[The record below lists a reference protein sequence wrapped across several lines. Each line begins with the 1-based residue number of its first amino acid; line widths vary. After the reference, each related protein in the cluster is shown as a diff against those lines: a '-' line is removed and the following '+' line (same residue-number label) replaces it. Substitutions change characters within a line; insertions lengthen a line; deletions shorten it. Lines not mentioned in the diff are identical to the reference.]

1 MKTLRACRGI
11 RRSFASAAW
20 QRSPLAVLH
29 NHRGISI
36 IEILLAG
43 FVMAVV
49 SISALQFY
57 QSQHGQFI
65 RQSDVADTQQS
76 LRATMDELTR
86 KIRLAGYRVYGQTAI
101 MTLSDDTWLALRYHD
116 GDSVRTELFFLLQN
130 SLTGRTDLMTQMN
143 GQAMQVFAE
152 GIDSVLFTPGGTG
165 GGTEWITIRLVA
177 KSANEGF
184 QTAGASKS
192 GQHLYRRLTS
202 TINLRNR

>member
-1 MKTLRACRGI
+1 MAAI
-11 RRSFASAAW
+11 SAA
-20 QRSPLAVLH
+20 
-29 NHRGISI
+29 
-36 IEILLAG
+36 
-43 FVMAVV
+43 
-49 SISALQFY
+49 ALQFY

-65 RQSDVADTQQS
+65 RQTDVADTQQS

-116 GDSVRTELFFLLQN
+116 GDSVRTELFFLLHN
-130 SLTGRTDLMTQMN
+130 SYTGRTDLMTQMN

-165 GGTEWITIRLVA
+165 GGIEWITIRLVA

-184 QTAGASKS
+184 QRAGASTS

-202 TINLRNR
+202 TVNLRNR